1 MCGSTRRARHV
12 RASPGWDWLLCSGNG
27 GDHIV
32 MQVGRSNQD
41 NWKRKQN
48 ARRKCLIRAAFTVEA
63 ALIMPV
69 VLMVILSVLYLCMHV
84 HNRNYLLSYAVEQ
97 SISGHIQPD
106 PVLPFSS
113 DISAART
120 DGGNM
125 RTVSFTAGTVYYT
138 GKRLYSISEQAG
150 YRKVKPV
157 TYLWRMRSV
166 KKIFGQG

>member
-1 MCGSTRRARHV
+1 MPLR
-12 RASPGWDWLLCSGNG
+12 NG
-27 GDHIV
+27 GDYVVAIV
-32 MQVGRSNQD
+32 SRSY
-41 NWKRKQN
+41 RKI
-48 ARRKCLIRAAFTVEA
+48 RRMEQKAGGNCLKRAAFTVEA

-69 VLMVILSVLYLCMHV
+69 ILMVLLSVLYLCMHV

-97 SISGHIQPD
+97 SISGHTQPD
-106 PVLPFSS
+106 PELIFSS
-113 DISAART
+113 DISVSRT

-125 RTVSFTAGTVYYT
+125 RTVSYTAGTVYYT
-138 GKRLYSISEQAG
+138 GKRLYNISEKAG

>member
-1 MCGSTRRARHV
+1 MPLR
-12 RASPGWDWLLCSGNG
+12 NG
-27 GDHIV
+27 GDYVVAIV
-32 MQVGRSNQD
+32 SRSY
-41 NWKRKQN
+41 RKI
-48 ARRKCLIRAAFTVEA
+48 RRMEQKAGGNCLKRAAFTVEA

-69 VLMVILSVLYLCMHV
+69 ILMVLLSVLYLCMHV

-97 SISGHIQPD
+97 SISGHTQPD
-106 PVLPFSS
+106 PELIFSS
-113 DISAART
+113 DISVSRT

-125 RTVSFTAGTVYYT
+125 RTVSYTAGTVYYT
-138 GKRLYSISEQAG
+138 GKRLYSISEKAG

>member
-1 MCGSTRRARHV
+1 M
-12 RASPGWDWLLCSGNG
+12 
-27 GDHIV
+27 
-32 MQVGRSNQD
+32 
-41 NWKRKQN
+41 K
-48 ARRKCLIRAAFTVEA
+48 RAAFTVEA

-69 VLMVILSVLYLCMHV
+69 ILMVLLSVLYLCMHV

-97 SISGHIQPD
+97 SISGHTQPD
-106 PVLPFSS
+106 PELIFSS
-113 DISAART
+113 DISVSRT

-125 RTVSFTAGTVYYT
+125 RTVSYTAGTVYYT
-138 GKRLYSISEQAG
+138 GKRLYSISEKAG

>member
-1 MCGSTRRARHV
+1 MAIVSRSYRKIRRMEQKA
-12 RASPGWDWLLCSGNG
+12 GGN
-27 GDHIV
+27 
-32 MQVGRSNQD
+32 
-41 NWKRKQN
+41 
-48 ARRKCLIRAAFTVEA
+48 CLKRAAFTVEA

-69 VLMVILSVLYLCMHV
+69 ILMVLLSVLYLCMHV

-97 SISGHIQPD
+97 SISGHTQPD
-106 PVLPFSS
+106 PELIFSS
-113 DISAART
+113 DISVSRT

-125 RTVSFTAGTVYYT
+125 RTVSYTSGTVYYT
-138 GKRLYSISEQAG
+138 GRRLYGISEKAG